1 MEKLAVL
8 NKMPHDWLQ
17 QQVDSNFSLEG
28 IPYAG
33 LMSSLATFQ
42 DDIVICDTGTNFY
55 WTNHLCI
62 FMDISFFSSYP
73 LFIMSYTHVCEVA
86 QRILRL
92 NGESG
97 DFTNLEF
104 SNFGILGLPY
114 WFSFP
119 LERVCAV

>member
-62 FMDISFFSSYP
+62 FMDISFLVLIHYLLCLIHMFVK
-73 LFIMSYTHVCEVA
+73 L
-86 QRILRL
+86 LR
-92 NGESG
+92 G
-97 DFTNLEF
+97 F
-104 SNFGILGLPY
+104 
-114 WFSFP
+114 
-119 LERVCAV
+119 